1 MPTATH
7 SIDGLPFLCLKGD
20 VQERQ
25 EQVEAFARGGVPG
38 HGFRRLGSRGE
49 PFELL
54 SIVDAPSLEQAKV
67 GYEAYLMKTAANP
80 VVLIKDGLNWGTY
93 VVMHVSLAPQGIKAI
108 ANMAGGI
115 NPPSMAL
122 LTCKWVLLG

>member
-1 MPTATH
+1 MPIATH
-7 SIDGLPFLCLKGD
+7 SIDGLQFLCLLGD

-25 EQVEAFARGGVPG
+25 QQIEAFARGGVDG
-38 HGFRRLGSRGE
+38 HGFRKLGKRGE
-49 PFELL
+49 PFELT

-67 GYEAYLMKTAANP
+67 GYEAYLARVATNP

-93 VVMHVSLAPQGIKAI
+93 VVMHVALAPKGIKAI

-115 NPPSMAL
+115 NPPSMAM
-122 LTCKWVLLG
+122 LTCKWTLLG